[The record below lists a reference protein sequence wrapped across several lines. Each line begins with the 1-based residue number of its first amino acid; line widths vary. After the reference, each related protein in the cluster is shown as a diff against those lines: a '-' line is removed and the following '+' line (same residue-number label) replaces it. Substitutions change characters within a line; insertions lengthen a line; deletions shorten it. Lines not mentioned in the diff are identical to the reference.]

1 MTTTIAPSSTAS
13 RGSPRPRRHRV
24 GGRWTALL
32 LAAVLVVLVAWEV
45 CARLEF
51 LINPAFL
58 PPPSKVG
65 RAFGALL
72 VDGDFWSA
80 LANSLR
86 NLLIGV
92 ALAIVAGVVV
102 GAVVGWSAVLRF
114 TVAPFLWLLYA
125 TPKVALAPLFI
136 LILGLGDS
144 SKIALTFLLAVF
156 PILLNTMEGVQTVSG
171 SLVNAGRVFGFRGS
185 ALGVKI
191 VIPATFPFSLAGI
204 QRGAALGF
212 TGVVL
217 GEFLGGAG
225 GLGHMLER
233 AAFDF
238 QMDEALAIALVMI
251 IVANGLLAVVSLAQR
266 RLAPWYDAGGV
277 RS

>member
-1 MTTTIAPSSTAS
+1 MTTTIAPSSSAS

-32 LAAVLVVLVAWEV
+32 LVAVLVVAVLWELF
-45 CARLEF
+45 ARAEIF
-51 LINPAFL
+51 INPAFL
-58 PPPSKVG
+58 PPPTDVA

-171 SLVNAGRVFGFRGS
+171 SLVNAGRVFGFRGI
-185 ALGVKI
+185 ALGAKI